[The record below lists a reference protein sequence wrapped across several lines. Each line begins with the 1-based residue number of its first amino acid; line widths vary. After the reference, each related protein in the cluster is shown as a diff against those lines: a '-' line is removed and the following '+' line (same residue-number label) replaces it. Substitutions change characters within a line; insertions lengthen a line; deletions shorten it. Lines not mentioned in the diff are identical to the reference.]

1 MFLSNKVL
9 SEKTLVRGSKR
20 LELYQI
26 LKNFQPCQKYFD
38 MRERRKMQEI
48 LATENKL
55 AKIFQFSERK
65 VREYFKAARVS
76 PGKYNFI
83 QAVEIFVEKNS
94 GKDEAAELKRAEK
107 DLKEFKLKILKKEYH
122 SEKDVI
128 RIVSDMNYRIKSK
141 LITIP
146 KKVSILILNK
156 SNQLEVE
163 KILKEEINNVLE
175 ELTEYSYQE
184 EQEIGEIDG

>member
-1 MFLSNKVL
+1 M
-9 SEKTLVRGSKR
+9 

-128 RIVSDMNYRIKSK
+128 KIVSDMNYRIKSK

-163 KILKEEINNVLE
+163 KILKDEINNVLE

>member
-1 MFLSNKVL
+1 
-9 SEKTLVRGSKR
+9 
-20 LELYQI
+20 
-26 LKNFQPCQKYFD
+26 
-38 MRERRKMQEI
+38 MQEI

-76 PGKYNFI
+76 PGKYKFI

>member
-9 SEKTLVRGSKR
+9 SEKNLVRGSKR

-26 LKNFQPCQKYFD
+26 LKNFQPCQKCFD

-65 VREYFKAARVS
+65 VREYFKTARVS

>member
-1 MFLSNKVL
+1 
-9 SEKTLVRGSKR
+9 
-20 LELYQI
+20 
-26 LKNFQPCQKYFD
+26 
-38 MRERRKMQEI
+38 MQEI

-107 DLKEFKLKILKKEYH
+107 DLKEFYLQDDNVVEYKTEKVMKIENSGIFEDDY
-122 SEKDVI
+122 
-128 RIVSDMNYRIKSK
+128 
-141 LITIP
+141 
-146 KKVSILILNK
+146 
-156 SNQLEVE
+156 
-163 KILKEEINNVLE
+163 
-175 ELTEYSYQE
+175 
-184 EQEIGEIDG
+184 EIGFIDFFCNKFVW

>member
-9 SEKTLVRGSKR
+9 SEKNLVRGSKR

-26 LKNFQPCQKYFD
+26 LKNFQLCQKYFD

>member
-1 MFLSNKVL
+1 
-9 SEKTLVRGSKR
+9 
-20 LELYQI
+20 
-26 LKNFQPCQKYFD
+26 
-38 MRERRKMQEI
+38 MQEI

-65 VREYFKAARVS
+65 VREYFKTARVS

-94 GKDEAAELKRAEK
+94 GKDEAAELKRA
-107 DLKEFKLKILKKEYH
+107 
-122 SEKDVI
+122 EKDVI

-163 KILKEEINNVLE
+163 KILKDEINNVLE

>member
-1 MFLSNKVL
+1 MYTRETQELIYAILGDISNFFTGQEAGHSPHRLDLEQTKKQIKERFLEEYDLKPLKSPLVYFSKFLKENRY
-9 SEKTLVRGSKR
+9 KTIK
-20 LELYQI
+20 E
-26 LKNFQPCQKYFD
+26 
-38 MRERRKMQEI
+38 
-48 LATENKL
+48 
-55 AKIFQFSERK
+55 
-65 VREYFKAARVS
+65 
-76 PGKYNFI
+76 
-83 QAVEIFVEKNS
+83 
-94 GKDEAAELKRAEK
+94 AEK

>member
-1 MFLSNKVL
+1 
-9 SEKTLVRGSKR
+9 
-20 LELYQI
+20 
-26 LKNFQPCQKYFD
+26 
-38 MRERRKMQEI
+38 MQEI

-107 DLKEFKLKILKKEYH
+107 DLKEYKLQILKKEYH
-122 SEKDVI
+122 HESDVV
-128 RIVSDMNYRIKSK
+128 RIVSNMNYNFKSK
-141 LITIP
+141 LMAIP
-146 KKVSILILNK
+146 SKISVQLLNK
-156 SNQLEVE
+156 NNQLEIE
-163 KILKEEINNVLE
+163 DILKKAVINVLE
-175 ELTEYSYQE
+175 ELVDYKYE
-184 EQEIGEIDG
+184 ESEFGEDEDTGETYNKIN

>member
-122 SEKDVI
+122 SEKDVV

-156 SNQLEVE
+156 SNQLEIE
-163 KILKEEINNVLE
+163 KILKDEINNALE

>member
-163 KILKEEINNVLE
+163 KILKDEINNVLE

>member
-9 SEKTLVRGSKR
+9 SEKTLVRGSER

-26 LKNFQPCQKYFD
+26 LKNFQPCQKCFD

-65 VREYFKAARVS
+65 VREYFKTARVS

>member
-9 SEKTLVRGSKR
+9 SEKNLVRGSKR

>member
-9 SEKTLVRGSKR
+9 SEKNLVRGSKR
-20 LELYQI
+20 LKLYQI

-128 RIVSDMNYRIKSK
+128 KIVSDMNYRIKYK

-163 KILKEEINNVLE
+163 KILKDEINNVLE

>member
-9 SEKTLVRGSKR
+9 SEKNLVRGSKR

-163 KILKEEINNVLE
+163 KILKDEINNVLE

>member
-1 MFLSNKVL
+1 
-9 SEKTLVRGSKR
+9 
-20 LELYQI
+20 
-26 LKNFQPCQKYFD
+26 

-94 GKDEAAELKRAEK
+94 GQDEVSELKRAEK
-107 DLKEFKLKILKKEYH
+107 ELKEYKLQILKKEYH
-122 SEKDVI
+122 HESDVV
-128 RIVSDMNYRIKSK
+128 RIVSNMNYNFKSK
-141 LITIP
+141 LMAIP

-156 SNQLEVE
+156 SNQLEIE

>member
-1 MFLSNKVL
+1 
-9 SEKTLVRGSKR
+9 
-20 LELYQI
+20 
-26 LKNFQPCQKYFD
+26 
-38 MRERRKMQEI
+38 MQEI

-65 VREYFKAARVS
+65 VREYFKAVRVS

-156 SNQLEVE
+156 SNQLEIE
-163 KILKEEINNVLE
+163 KILKDEINNALE

>member
-1 MFLSNKVL
+1 MFLLNKVL
-9 SEKTLVRGSKR
+9 SEKNLVRGSKR

-94 GKDEAAELKRAEK
+94 GKDEAAELKRVEK

>member
-9 SEKTLVRGSKR
+9 SEKNLVRGSKR

-128 RIVSDMNYRIKSK
+128 KIVSDMNYRIKSK

-163 KILKEEINNVLE
+163 KILKDEINNVLE

>member
-9 SEKTLVRGSKR
+9 SEKNLVRGSKR

-83 QAVEIFVEKNS
+83 QAVEIFIEKNS

-128 RIVSDMNYRIKSK
+128 KIVSDMNYRIKSK

-163 KILKEEINNVLE
+163 KILKDEINNVLE

>member
-156 SNQLEVE
+156 SNQLEIE